1 VSETA
6 KFTVDILTAAKE
18 KAQSIISQAE
28 TETQQALKDAKADMM
43 READDI
49 VRNARVEAE
58 GVKRRQVSE
67 VRHRIKLQEQ
77 HERNKILTDVFE
89 TTRKRIIEMTSD
101 ESKYMPYLASMMES
115 GIREIGIDNVVVHLN
130 ANDLKRI
137 DKAFLERELMKRL
150 DGSLKVEWAK
160 EPLDV
165 LGGAVLS
172 SKDGKTRIPNTL
184 DQRFEA
190 LEPKLLIEAGK
201 VLFGNRMH
209 SEPKSE

>member
-6 KFTVDILTAAKE
+6 KFTVDILTAANE

-28 TETQQALKDAKADMM
+28 METQQALKDAKADMM

-49 VRNARVEAE
+49 VRNAQVEAE

-77 HERNKILTDVFE
+77 QEKNKILTDVLE
-89 TTRKRIIEMTSD
+89 TTRKRIIDLTNN
-101 ESKYMPYLASMMES
+101 ESKYVPYLAGMIES
-115 GIREIGIDNVVVHLN
+115 GIREIGINNVIVQLN

-137 DKAFLERELMKRL
+137 DKGTLERELAKKL
-150 DGSLKVEWAK
+150 DRSVKVEWAK
-160 EPLDV
+160 EPISA
-165 LGGAVLS
+165 LGGAVIS
-172 SKDGKTRIPNTL
+172 SKDGRTRIPNTL

-201 VLFGNRMH
+201 VLFGN
-209 SEPKSE
+209 

>member
-1 VSETA
+1 MSETA
-6 KFTVDILTAAKE
+6 KFTVDILTAANE

-28 TETQQALKDAKADMM
+28 METQQALKDAKADMM

-49 VRNARVEAE
+49 VRNAQVEAE

-77 HERNKILTDVFE
+77 QEKNKILTDVLE
-89 TTRKRIIEMTSD
+89 TTRKRIIDLTNN
-101 ESKYMPYLASMMES
+101 ESKYVPYLAGMIES
-115 GIREIGIDNVVVHLN
+115 GIREIGINNVIVQLN

-137 DKAFLERELMKRL
+137 DKGTLERELAKKL
-150 DGSLKVEWAK
+150 DRSVKVEWAK
-160 EPLDV
+160 EPISA
-165 LGGAVLS
+165 LGGAVIS
-172 SKDGKTRIPNTL
+172 SKDGRTRIPNTL

-201 VLFGNRMH
+201 VLFGN
-209 SEPKSE
+209 